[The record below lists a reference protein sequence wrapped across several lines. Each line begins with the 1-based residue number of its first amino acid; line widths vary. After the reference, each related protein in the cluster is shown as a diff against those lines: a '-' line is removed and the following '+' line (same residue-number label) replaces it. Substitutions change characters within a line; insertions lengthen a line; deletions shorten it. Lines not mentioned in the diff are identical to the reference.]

1 VDTKSKI
8 INGAEE
14 LFFKYGIKSV
24 TMEDIAKHLG
34 ISKKTIYQFY
44 SDKNELVEIFMAE
57 RLKENEY
64 ECRLIAKNAANVIE
78 IFFALMEH
86 LGVMFSNMNPK
97 LFYDLQKYH
106 PTTWKL
112 FKQFKEGFIEL
123 MVQDSLKRGMKEG
136 FVRKDINTKIIARL
150 RMEEVEMGFNPELF
164 PPNKFK
170 IIDVQLALL
179 DHFLHGV
186 CTLKGHKLINKHKQV
201 TEEE

>member
-1 VDTKSKI
+1 
-8 INGAEE
+8 
-14 LFFKYGIKSV
+14 
-24 TMEDIAKHLG
+24 MEDIAKHLG

>member
-1 VDTKSKI
+1 
-8 INGAEE
+8 
-14 LFFKYGIKSV
+14 
-24 TMEDIAKHLG
+24 
-34 ISKKTIYQFY
+34 
-44 SDKNELVEIFMAE
+44 
-57 RLKENEY
+57 
-64 ECRLIAKNAANVIE
+64 
-78 IFFALMEH
+78 
-86 LGVMFSNMNPK
+86 
-97 LFYDLQKYH
+97 
-106 PTTWKL
+106 
-112 FKQFKEGFIEL
+112 

>member
-8 INGAEE
+8 LNGAEE